1 MKVLIDTNV
10 VLDVILERELFVES
24 ATALFA
30 LIEDNEI
37 QGYIAATTITNIFYV
52 VRKLRGREV
61 ALQAISQ
68 LLRGLNL
75 CDVGHQVIQQALS
88 IDLKVSR
95 MAYSLLAPLRMIWTR
110 SQLVTQRT
118 FVGLSL

>member
-1 MKVLIDTNV
+1 
-10 VLDVILERELFVES
+10 
-24 ATALFA
+24 TALFA

-52 VRKLRGREV
+52 VRKLRSREV

-88 IDLKVSR
+88 IDLKDFEDGVQLACAI
-95 MAYSLLAPLRMIWTR
+95 AYDLDAIATR
-110 SQLVTQRT
+110 NTADFRGAE
-118 FVGLSL
+118 FVILSADELIAQFSADEP